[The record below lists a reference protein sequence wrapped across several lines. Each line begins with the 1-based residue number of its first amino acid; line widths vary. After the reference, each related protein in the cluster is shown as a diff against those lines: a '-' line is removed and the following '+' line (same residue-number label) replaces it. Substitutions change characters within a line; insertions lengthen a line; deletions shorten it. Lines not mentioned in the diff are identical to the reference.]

1 MITALRKRVKAQ
13 GDWTLLGLGATLVVL
28 IVYFSIASP
37 YFLATRNFVN
47 IGQAMAIRG
56 LIAIALTVLL
66 ISGGIDLSIAA
77 MAACVGMVAASL
89 IMEGMNGTLA
99 GLIALVAA
107 IGLGGINAFI
117 VIKLRITPLIATLGT
132 LLLFRGMAY
141 VVSGGDN
148 LAIGVN
154 TWSWLGRGRL
164 FGNNLPISLVVFLG
178 ILILTM
184 FFMRRTV
191 TGQHLYAIG
200 GNPVACRNTG
210 VKVDRL
216 RASAYMFTGLLAG
229 FAGLALMSQGGV
241 AQPQALFGAE
251 LDIITAVLLGG
262 VALTGGR
269 GSLLGTLM
277 GLLIIAI
284 INNGFILLGL
294 QVYWQQVVRGVILIT
309 AVALDSFRRGGGYR

>member
-1 MITALRKRVKAQ
+1 MITALRKRIKTQ
-13 GDWTLLGLGATLVVL
+13 GDWTILGLGVTLVAL

-216 RASAYMFTGLLAG
+216 RSSAYMFTGLLAG
-229 FAGLALMSQGGV
+229 FAGQQFVGV
-241 AQPQALFGAE
+241 N
-251 LDIITAVLLGG
+251 I
-262 VALTGGR
+262 
-269 GSLLGTLM
+269 S
-277 GLLIIAI
+277 
-284 INNGFILLGL
+284 
-294 QVYWQQVVRGVILIT
+294 
-309 AVALDSFRRGGGYR
+309 